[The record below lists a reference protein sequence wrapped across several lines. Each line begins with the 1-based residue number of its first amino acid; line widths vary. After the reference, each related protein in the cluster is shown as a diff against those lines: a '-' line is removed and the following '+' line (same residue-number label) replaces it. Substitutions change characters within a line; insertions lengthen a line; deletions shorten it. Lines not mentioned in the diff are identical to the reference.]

1 MSCTVVLASLS
12 ALVLV
17 SRLREL
23 VEGKVVILRVSR
35 LQNREELVRRF
46 PVLARLGEGIA
57 QNYVACYVDVANA
70 EKKWVTDILVE
81 EGWQVH
87 KPYCSPAVISWLF
100 SSGIGLAWPDL
111 ELDFPASASPAW
123 ALARV
128 SHVTSPNAVWCCS
141 AEAAPQ
147 SVSDM
152 YSSLE
157 GLVRRFQS
165 EFCTVRRV

>member
-1 MSCTVVLASLS
+1 M
-12 ALVLV
+12 LV

-35 LQNREELVRRF
+35 LQNREELIRRF

-87 KPYCSPAVISWLF
+87 KFYCPFPAIIGGLF
-100 SSGIGLAWPDL
+100 PFRRRIGLARFGPG
-111 ELDFPASASPAW
+111 FSCFRFS
-123 ALARV
+123 RV
-128 SHVTSPNAVWCCS
+128 GAGSCQSRDQ
-141 AEAAPQ
+141 PQ
-147 SVSDM
+147 RR
-152 YSSLE
+152 
-157 GLVRRFQS
+157 LVLFH
-165 EFCTVRRV
+165 